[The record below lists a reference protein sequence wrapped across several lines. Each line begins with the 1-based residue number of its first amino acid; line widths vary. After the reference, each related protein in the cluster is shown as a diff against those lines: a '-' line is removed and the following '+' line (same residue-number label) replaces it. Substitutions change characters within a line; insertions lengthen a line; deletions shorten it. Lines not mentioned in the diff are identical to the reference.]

1 MLQKEDFVLHM
12 SRLYSPNKNVRRLIE
27 AAAIKYNFQLRLGGI
42 LNGEEE
48 KRWLHSLIDGHDNIK
63 YIGLLSEEDLVKWYS
78 RCKVFALPSLVEGV
92 GMVALEA
99 AAQSAEI
106 VLTNDGA
113 PKDYYQGRAYLVNP
127 RSVDEIGQAC
137 LQALK
142 GGKQPELLDFM
153 HKHYTLEACTK
164 QLIEALQY

>member
-1 MLQKEDFVLHM
+1 MHKKENFCFHC
-12 SRLYSPNKNVRRLIE
+12 SRLRAENKNVPRLIT
-27 AAAIKYNFQLRLGGI
+27 AAKKFGFQLKLAGALHGKEDEKWLKDLI
-42 LNGEEE
+42 GNSSNIEYVGMISDEE
-48 KRWLHSLIDGHDNIK
+48 LISYYK
-63 YIGLLSEEDLVKWYS
+63 

-99 AAQSAEI
+99 ATQGAEI

-137 LQALK
+137 LLALK

-153 HKHYTLEACTK
+153 HKHDGLD
-164 QLIEALQY
+164 IPF